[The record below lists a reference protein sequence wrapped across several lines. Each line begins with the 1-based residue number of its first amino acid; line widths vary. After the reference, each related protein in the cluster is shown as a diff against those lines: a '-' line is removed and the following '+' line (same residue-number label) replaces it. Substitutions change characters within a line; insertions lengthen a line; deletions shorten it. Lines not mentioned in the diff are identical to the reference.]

1 MATVTTAIAMS
12 NSYVP
17 FERPPQ
23 NLTLWSAIPR
33 GIQTFIV
40 ATGTLDAKP
49 INDDQVLS
57 LTAILPPNFGY
68 VFADFALQIN
78 QDRAL
83 DWDNFA
89 SLNLQNFYRAPLV
102 LSVALQMTVTLD
114 FPVTGLLGDVRSS
127 AEKPSAFG
135 FPIIGSQGTTGV
147 QVSITAANDNNTAAL
162 AGTVN
167 SYVSFWQ
174 FDLEQVRKHPI
185 NTPIPTNAR

>member
-1 MATVTTAIAMS
+1 MAVVTTAIGMV

-17 FERPPQ
+17 YERPPQ
-23 NLTLWSAIPR
+23 YLTLWSAIPR
-33 GIQTFIV
+33 GLQSFVV
-40 ATGTLDAKP
+40 ASGTLDAKP
-49 INDDQVLS
+49 VNDDQVLS

-89 SLNLQNFYRAPLV
+89 SLNLQNFYRSAVV
-102 LSVALQMTVTLD
+102 LSVALQMTVSLD
-114 FPVTGLLGDVRSS
+114 FPVTGLNGDVRSS

-135 FPIIGSQGTTGV
+135 FPIIGTQGTSGV
-147 QVSITAANDNNTAAL
+147 QISITAANDNNTAAA

-174 FDLEQVRKHPI
+174 FDLEQLRKYQI
-185 NTPIPTNAR
+185 NTPIPVNSR